1 MSEDREKREQ
11 MAQVQA
17 FIEVG
22 VDFRRGLDARMERY
36 ADPVD
41 GKTMGCVA
49 REAEGSVQ
57 RTGVE
62 AHRSL
67 LGQVRG
73 YAGKPPK

>member
-1 MSEDREKREQ
+1 MREWNGTLTQ
-11 MAQVQA
+11 WM
-17 FIEVG
+17 
-22 VDFRRGLDARMERY
+22 
-36 ADPVD
+36 

-62 AHRSL
+62 AYRSV